1 MKSQQHLWR
10 VLFSVSMVLV
20 LLCGCAT
27 TGQAAKVKAE
37 DLLIQAQ
44 AADQAGEYDQE
55 MALLKQAI
63 TLKPKMAEA
72 HYRLGALYLDR
83 SMFDE
88 AIGSLKVALVLKHAG
103 AQKALAIAYF
113 KAGKLDEAEA
123 LYKEMLVKTP
133 NDMDLRYRLGNIYLA
148 KGMLNEA
155 GAEYRQ
161 VLQMDPNNGGAHNG
175 LANLYYRQRK
185 FEDAMAEYLQAIK
198 MNPNLAEANLDL
210 GNAYYEKRQ
219 YPQAAAYFKKYTELA
234 PKDAVGY
241 FMLAKAYQVQK
252 DSTLFP
258 QAIAMSEKAVKL
270 DPNNDGAWYLLAS
283 LNREL
288 KNYKQSAIAFGRAL
302 ELSPVDAERW
312 YEAGKVYQKLGN
324 TYWDAKDTASAQSAF
339 NSAIESYDKACE
351 LDPSKVESSYYD
363 KATAYYQG
371 GKYDEAIEWFKR
383 RIKQNPK
390 TAYGAWFNMGN
401 TYSVK
406 AQSLKNSKSPE
417 AKALY
422 LEALNCFAEARKLKM
437 EKKTKPDLEVVPV
450 MESVAQHY
458 YFIFKNF
465 KEAKYKVLTRTECNA
480 ILKID
485 PGNQTAKAIL
495 ADMAPKIEVWD

>member
-1 MKSQQHLWR
+1 MKSQQQLWR
-10 VLFSVSMVLV
+10 VLFSVSMAFV

-27 TGQAAKVKAE
+27 TGQAEKVKAE
-37 DLLIQAQ
+37 DLLNQAQ

-55 MALLKQAI
+55 MALLRQAI
-63 TLKPKMAEA
+63 TVKPKMAEA
-72 HYRLGALYLDR
+72 HYRLGVLYLDR

-88 AIGSLKVALVLKHAG
+88 AIGSLKVALLLKHSQ
-103 AQKALAIAYF
+103 AQKELGIAYF

-123 LYKEMLVKTP
+123 LYKEMLIKNP
-133 NDMDLRYRLGNIYLA
+133 NEMDLRYRLGNIYLA

-175 LANLYYRQRK
+175 LANLYYRQRT
-185 FEDAMAEYLQAIK
+185 FEDAMAEYLQAIQ

-210 GNAYYEKRQ
+210 GNAYYEKKQ
-219 YPQAAAYFKKYTELA
+219 YSQAASCFKKYTELA

-252 DSTLFP
+252 DSTLIP

-270 DPNNDGAWYLLAS
+270 DPSNDGAWYLLAS
-283 LNREL
+283 LNRDL
-288 KNYKQSAIAFGRAL
+288 KNYGQSVQAFRKAL

-312 YEAGKVYQKLGN
+312 YEAGKVYLKLGSN
-324 TYWDAKDTASAQSAF
+324 YWAAKDTASAQSSF
-339 NSAIESYDKACE
+339 NSAIECFDKACE
-351 LDPSKVESSYYD
+351 LDPSRVENSYYD

-371 GKYDEAIEWFKR
+371 GKYDQAIEWFKR
-383 RIKQNPK
+383 RVKQNPK
-390 TAYGAWFNMGN
+390 TAYGAWYNMGN

-406 AQSLKNSKSPE
+406 AQSLKNPKSPE
-417 AKALY
+417 ARALY
-422 LEALNCFAEARKLKM
+422 AEALSCFAEARKLKM
-437 EKKTKPDLEVVPV
+437 EKKAKPDKEVVPV
-450 MESVAQHY
+450 MVAVAQHY
-458 YFIFKNF
+458 YFIYKNF
-465 KEAKYKVLTRTECNA
+465 KEAKYKALTKTECNA

-485 PGNQTAKAIL
+485 PGNKDATDIL
-495 ADMAPKIEVWD
+495 NDMKPKIEIWD

>member
-10 VLFSVSMVLV
+10 VLFSFSMALV

-63 TLKPKMAEA
+63 TVKPKMAEA
-72 HYRLGALYLDR
+72 HFRLGSLYLDR

-88 AIGSLKVALVLKHAG
+88 AIGSLKVALLLKHAG
-103 AQKALAIAYF
+103 AQKELAIAYF

-123 LYKEMLVKTP
+123 LYKEMLVKNP

-185 FEDAMAEYLQAIK
+185 FDDAMAEYLQAIQ
-198 MNPNLAEANLDL
+198 MNPNLAEVNLDL

-219 YPQAAAYFKKYTELA
+219 YSQAANYFKKYTELA

-283 LNREL
+283 LNRDL
-288 KNYKQSAIAFGRAL
+288 KNYKQSAMAFSKAL

-312 YEAGKVYQKLGN
+312 YEAGKVYIKLGN
-324 TYWDAKDTASAQSAF
+324 AYWDAKDTLSARANFDSSIVCF
-339 NSAIESYDKACE
+339 DKACE
-351 LDPSKVESSYYD
+351 LDPAKVENSYYD

-371 GKYDEAIEWFKR
+371 GKYDQAIEWFKR

-390 TAYGAWFNMGN
+390 TAYGAWYMMGMSN
-401 TYSVK
+401 SLK
-406 AQSLKNSKSPE
+406 AQALKNTKSPE

-422 LEALNCFAEARKLKM
+422 LEALNCFSEARKLKM
-437 EKKTKPDLEVVPV
+437 EKKAKPDMEVVPV
-450 MESVAQHY
+450 MESTAQHY
-458 YFIFKNF
+458 YFIYKNF
-465 KEAKYKVLTRTECNA
+465 REAKYKVLTKTECNA

-485 PGNQTAKAIL
+485 PGNRTAKDIL

>member
-10 VLFSVSMVLV
+10 VLFSFSMAFV

-55 MALLKQAI
+55 ITLLQQAI
-63 TLKPKMAEA
+63 QVKPKLAEGY
-72 HYRLGALYLDR
+72 YRLGKLFQERGRY
-83 SMFDE
+83 DE
-88 AIGSLKVALVLKHAG
+88 AIGYLKVAQDLKHAD
-103 AQKALAIAYF
+103 AQKELAIAYF

-123 LYKEMLVKTP
+123 LYKEMLVKAP

-155 GAEYRQ
+155 GSEYRQ

-185 FEDAMAEYLQAIK
+185 FEDAMSEYLQAIQ
-198 MNPNLAEANLDL
+198 MNPNLAEVNLDL
-210 GNAYYEKRQ
+210 GNAYYEKMK
-219 YPQAAAYFKKYTELA
+219 YPQAANYFKRYTELA

-252 DSTLFP
+252 DSSLFP

-283 LNREL
+283 LNRDL
-288 KNYKQSAIAFGRAL
+288 KNYEQSAQAFRKAL

-312 YEAGKVYQKLGN
+312 YEAGKVYIKLGN
-324 TYWDAKDTASAQSAF
+324 SYWDAKDTLNARANFDAS
-339 NSAIESYDKACE
+339 IECFDKACE
-351 LDPSKVESSYYD
+351 LDPAKVENSYYD

-371 GKYDEAIEWFKR
+371 GKYDQAIEWFKR

-390 TAYGAWFNMGN
+390 TAYGAWYMTGMSN
-401 TYSVK
+401 SLK
-406 AQSLKNSKSPE
+406 AQALKNTKSPE

-422 LEALNCFAEARKLKM
+422 LEALNCFGEARKLKM
-437 EKKTKPDLEVVPV
+437 EKKVKPDMEVVPV

-458 YFIFKNF
+458 YFIYKNF
-465 KEAKYKVLTRTECNA
+465 KEAKYKALTKTECNA

-495 ADMAPKIEVWD
+495 ADMAPKIEIWD

>member
-1 MKSQQHLWR
+1 MGKQQHLWR
-10 VLFSVSMVLV
+10 VLIPVSLAVL

-27 TGQAAKVKAE
+27 TGQAEKVKAE
-37 DLLIQAQ
+37 DLLNQAQ
-44 AADQAGEYDQE
+44 SADQAGEYDQE
-55 MALLKQAI
+55 MALLRQAI
-63 TLKPKMAEA
+63 SVKPKMAEA
-72 HYRLGALYLDR
+72 HYRLGMLYLDR

-88 AIGSLKVALVLKHAG
+88 AIGSLKVALLLKHSQ
-103 AQKALAIAYF
+103 AQKDLAIAYF
-113 KAGKLDEAEA
+113 KSGKLDESEA
-123 LYKEMLVKTP
+123 LYKEMLIKNP
-133 NDMDLRYRLGNIYLA
+133 NDTDLRYRLGNIYLA

-185 FEDAMAEYLQAIK
+185 FDDAMAEYLQAIR
-198 MNPNLAEANLDL
+198 MRPNLAEANLDL

-219 YPQAAAYFKKYTELA
+219 YPQAAEYFKKYTELA

-252 DSTLFP
+252 DSVLFP
-258 QAIAMSEKAVKL
+258 LAVAMSEKSVKL

-288 KNYKQSAIAFGRAL
+288 KNYDKSAQAFRKAL

-312 YEAGKVYQKLGN
+312 YEAGKVYQKLGT
-324 TYWDAKDTASAQSAF
+324 TYWDAKDTSSAQASF
-339 NSAIESYDKACE
+339 NSAIECFDKACE
-351 LDPSKVESSYYD
+351 LDPGKVESSYYD

-383 RIKQNPK
+383 RVKQNPK
-390 TAYGAWFNMGN
+390 TAYGAWYMMGMSN
-401 TYSVK
+401 SLK
-406 AQSLKNSKSPE
+406 AQSLKNPKSPE

-422 LEALNCFAEARKLKM
+422 LEALNCFGEARKLKM
-437 EKKTKPDLEVVPV
+437 EKKTKPDKEVVPV

-458 YFIFKNF
+458 YFIYKNF
-465 KEAKYKVLTRTECNA
+465 KESRYKALTKTECNA

-495 ADMAPKIEVWD
+495 ADMAPKIEVW

>member
-1 MKSQQHLWR
+1 MKNRQQLLR
-10 VLFSVSMVLV
+10 ALFSVSMAFLF
-20 LLCGCAT
+20 LCGCAT

-37 DLLIQAQ
+37 DLLQQAQ

-55 MALLKQAI
+55 MALLRQAI
-63 TLKPKMAEA
+63 TVKPKMAEA

-88 AIGSLKVALVLKHAG
+88 AIGSLKVALFLKHTG
-103 AQKALAIAYF
+103 AQKELAIAYF

-185 FEDAMAEYLQAIK
+185 FDDAMAEYLQAIQ

-210 GNAYYEKRQ
+210 GNAYYEKKQ
-219 YPQAAAYFKKYTELA
+219 YPQAAGYFKKYTELA

-241 FMLAKAYQVQK
+241 FMLAKAYQAQK
-252 DSTLFP
+252 DSILFS
-258 QAIAMSEKAVKL
+258 QAVALSEKAVKL

-283 LNREL
+283 LNRDL
-288 KNYKQSAIAFGRAL
+288 KNYEQSARAFRQAL
-302 ELSPVDAERW
+302 ELSPADAERW
-312 YEAGKVYQKLGN
+312 YEAGKVYIKLGN
-324 TYWDAKDTASAQSAF
+324 SYWDSKDTLSARTNFDSSIVCF
-339 NSAIESYDKACE
+339 DRACE
-351 LDPSKVESSYYD
+351 LDPARVENSYYD

-371 GKYDEAIEWFKR
+371 GKYDQAIEWFQR
-383 RIKQNPK
+383 RIKQNPR
-390 TAYGAWFNMGN
+390 TAYGAWYMMGMSN
-401 TYSVK
+401 SLK
-406 AQSLKNSKSPE
+406 AQSLKNPKSPE

-422 LEALNCFAEARKLKM
+422 LEVLNCFAEARKLKM
-437 EKKTKPDLEVVPV
+437 EKKTKPDLEVAPV
-450 MESVAQHY
+450 MVSIAQHY
-458 YFIFKNF
+458 YFIYKNF
-465 KEAKYKVLTRTECNA
+465 KEAKYKALAKTECNA
-480 ILKID
+480 ILKVD
-485 PGNQTAKAIL
+485 PGNKTANEIL
-495 ADMAPKIEVWD
+495 NDMKPKIEIWD

>member
-10 VLFSVSMVLV
+10 VLFSVTMAFV

-44 AADQAGEYDQE
+44 SADQAGEYDQE
-55 MALLKQAI
+55 IALLKQAI
-63 TLKPKMAEA
+63 TVKPKMSEA

-88 AIGSLKVALVLKHAG
+88 AIGSLKVALVLKHAN

-113 KAGKLDEAEA
+113 KAGKLDEAET
-123 LYKEMLVKTP
+123 LYKEMLAKNP

-185 FEDAMAEYLQAIK
+185 FEDAMAEYLQAIQ

-210 GNAYYEKRQ
+210 GNAYYEKKQ
-219 YPQAAAYFKKYTELA
+219 YPQAAVYFKKYTELA

-258 QAIAMSEKAVKL
+258 QAIAMSERAVKL
-270 DPNNDGAWYLLAS
+270 DPSNDGAWYLLAS
-283 LNREL
+283 LNRDL
-288 KNYKQSAIAFGRAL
+288 KNYEQSAAAFRKAM

-312 YEAGKVYQKLGN
+312 YEAGKVYIKLGN
-324 TYWDAKDTASAQSAF
+324 SYWDIKDTVNARANFDSSIVCF
-339 NSAIESYDKACE
+339 DKACE
-351 LDPSKVESSYYD
+351 LDPGKVENSYYD

-371 GKYDEAIEWFKR
+371 GKYDQAIEWFQR

-390 TAYGAWFNMGN
+390 TAYGAWYMMGMSN
-401 TYSVK
+401 SLK
-406 AQSLKNSKSPE
+406 AQNLKNPKSSE

-422 LEALNCFAEARKLKM
+422 LEALSCFEEARKLKM
-437 EKKTKPDLEVVPV
+437 EKKAKPDKELVPV
-450 MESVAQHY
+450 MVSIAQHY
-458 YFIFKNF
+458 YFIYKNF
-465 KEAKYKVLTRTECNA
+465 KEAKYKTLTKTECNA

-485 PGNQTAKAIL
+485 PGNKDANDIL
-495 ADMAPKIEVWD
+495 NDMKPKIEIW